1 MLPKECYNKYLS
13 YTIQINNITGIEKM
27 VHNKS
32 GQELS
37 AKFYRLFLLSVKS

>member
-1 MLPKECYNKYLS
+1 MLPKKCYNKYLS

-32 GQELS
+32 EQEL
-37 AKFYRLFLLSVKS
+37 

>member
-27 VHNKS
+27 VHNKN
-32 GQELS
+32 GQEL
-37 AKFYRLFLLSVKS
+37 